1 MNVLLS
7 IRPEFA
13 KAILSKKKKYEFR
26 KRSPKLRARNQKAY
40 IYTTSPVCKIVAS
53 FEIKC
58 ISESH
63 PKTLWRRFGK
73 FAGIDA
79 RRFSD
84 YFGSRE
90 TGFAIEIGSLRTFKP
105 PIEPKKVFDDF
116 VPPQSYRYMPQS
128 WEDSLRREPR

>member
-1 MNVLLS
+1 MS

-13 KAILSKKKKYEFR
+13 EAILSRKKKYEFR
-26 KRSPKLRARNQKAY
+26 KRKPKLRVRKQRAY
-40 IYTTSPVCKIVAS
+40 VYTTSPVCKIVAS
-53 FEIKC
+53 FEIKH

-63 PKTLWRRFGK
+63 PRILWRRFGK
-73 FAGIDA
+73 SAGIDA

-90 TGFAIEIGSLRTFKP
+90 IGFAIEIGSLRTFRP
-105 PIEPKKVFDDF
+105 PIEPKKIFDDF

-128 WEDSLRREPR
+128 WEDSLRRDSR